1 LHSGPARIM
10 VAFAPL
16 RPRIGAEVTGVD
28 ITRPLAPGVAEQIAT
43 ALQAHGVLVI
53 SAQPCTDEQHISFG
67 RSIGAIEPPL
77 ATDPAAAASGL
88 PVFHMTNVDAEG
100 RLIPPSDVRVQYSDG
115 NRVWHSDGSFRP
127 DPLRASLLSAKV
139 VTPEQGETEFAS
151 LTAAYADLPESR
163 KAALEGLEA
172 EYSLAHSRRHLPPT
186 VTQAAADTKEIGFIQ
201 AKAVRHPLVR
211 THRLSGA
218 RALHVGGYAERIVG
232 MGEEEGQALLAE
244 LLDHATQ
251 CGAPCCAPWSAACA
265 CALTGGGR
273 AARPQYVYRH
283 RWKAGDMVVYDNV
296 ACAHRAMPWRAEL
309 HKRTLHRV
317 TLAGAAGSSAR
328 L

>member
-1 LHSGPARIM
+1 M
-10 VAFAPL
+10 VAFTPL

-28 ITRPLAPGVAEQIAT
+28 ITRPLAPGVADQIAT
-43 ALQAHGVLVI
+43 ALQTHGVLVI

-172 EYSLAHSRRHLPPT
+172 EYSLAHSRRHLQPT

-251 CGAPCCAPWSAACA
+251 CAPLLACVPWSAA
-265 CALTGGGR
+265 
-273 AARPQYVYRH
+273 AAMLVLVR
-283 RWKAGDMVVYDNV
+283 
-296 ACAHRAMPWRAEL
+296 
-309 HKRTLHRV
+309 
-317 TLAGAAGSSAR
+317 
-328 L
+328 